1 MLQPASEFSRDL
13 CKRSSLKCLVVLLA
27 INLTPARAFA
37 IEPTM
42 MDPSVDPLELVTRSI
57 DLTRGLSSYAEMS
70 MLIKRPTWERRS
82 SMVAWTRG
90 REDSLIRFTAPAKD
104 AGNAL
109 LKQEE
114 KMWTFNPKLNRSI
127 RLPSSMMSQSWAGSD
142 FSYDDLSRSDK
153 YLRYYDFELVETGT
167 HDNLPLYTIDA
178 IPHDDAPVVWGKE
191 RMVIRED
198 AVMLELVYYDQ
209 DLVPL
214 KKMESLTIG
223 EFDGRTMATRM
234 RMGDLDDP
242 ESYTEVSYENMDFG
256 VELEDRLFTVFSL
269 QSGRT
274 R

>member
-1 MLQPASEFSRDL
+1 MQKQTERTSRDYI
-13 CKRSSLKCLVVLLA
+13 KHIAGLVVLV
-27 INLTPARAFA
+27 FA
-37 IEPTM
+37 SVAQPTFANEPSTI
-42 MDPSVDPLELVTRSI
+42 DPLELDTRSI

-82 SMVAWTRG
+82 SMIAWTRG

-109 LKQEE
+109 LKKEE

-153 YLRYYDFELVETGT
+153 YLRYYDFELIETGT

-178 IPHDDAPVVWGKE
+178 TPHDDAPVVWGKE

-214 KKMESLTIG
+214 KKMESLEIG

-242 ESYTEVSYENMDFG
+242 ESYTEFSYEKMDFG